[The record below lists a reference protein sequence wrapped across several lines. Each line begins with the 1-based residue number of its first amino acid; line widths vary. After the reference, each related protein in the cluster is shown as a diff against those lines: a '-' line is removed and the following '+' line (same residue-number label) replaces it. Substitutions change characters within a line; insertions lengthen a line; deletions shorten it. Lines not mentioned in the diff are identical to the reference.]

1 MAVRNGGPPKTLADA
16 AYARL
21 RQEIIEG
28 RFAAGARLRVEH
40 LSEEYELGATPL
52 REALSRLAAERLVD
66 VIGQRGFRVA
76 PMSLAELDDITEMR
90 VLLEAR
96 AVEASV
102 KHGGLDWE
110 AQVVATHHAI
120 ARLDTHFKA
129 GDTSFFAEYEIR
141 NAEFHDALVAACGSK
156 KLLEMRGVLFDQHRR
171 YRFMALAERDPQRNI
186 PKEHRLIVAAALERN
201 AERANKLISTHIR
214 ATAVTL
220 RKQLAERLPEQDSA
234 AE

>member
-1 MAVRNGGPPKTLADA
+1 MPSGNSPKTLADA

-28 RFAAGARLRVEH
+28 HLPAGSRLRVEH
-40 LSEEYELGATPL
+40 LSERYQLGATPL

-66 VIGQRGFRVA
+66 AIGQRGFRVA

-96 AVEASV
+96 AVEESV
-102 KHGGLDWE
+102 KRGGLDWE
-110 AQVVATHHAI
+110 AKVVATHHAI

-129 GDTSFFAEYEIR
+129 GETGFFAEYELR
-141 NAEFHDALVAACGSK
+141 NAAFHDALVSACGSK
-156 KLLEMRGVLFDQHRR
+156 KLLEMRSVLYDQHRR
-171 YRFMALAERDPQRNI
+171 YRFIALEVRDPERDI
-186 PKEHRLIVAAALERN
+186 PNEHRLIVAAALERD
-201 AERANKLISTHIR
+201 AARANELVSAHIR
-214 ATAVTL
+214 QTAVTL
-220 RKQLAERLPEQDSA
+220 RKQLAERLPEQSSA